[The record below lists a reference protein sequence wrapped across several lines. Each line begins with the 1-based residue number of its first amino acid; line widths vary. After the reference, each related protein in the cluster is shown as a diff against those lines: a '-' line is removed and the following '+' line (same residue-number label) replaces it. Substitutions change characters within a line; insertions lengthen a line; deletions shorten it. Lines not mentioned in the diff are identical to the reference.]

1 VKRIVLVC
9 GPRHVVTHRRR
20 AEYMEK
26 RFEVIGTEEGPA
38 QPETGRLAAL
48 RWLGENPDAFVCTNN
63 FLGQGVIE
71 SIGELPRP
79 PIVALVDE
87 LSMIEGFSTPIV
99 TAIQDVP
106 MLAETS
112 VSLLMPQLAPG
123 GGKIDEAVLT
133 SRLMVNKAFQGRVD
147 QRQTA

>member
-1 VKRIVLVC
+1 VC

-48 RWLGENPDAFVCTNN
+48 RWLAENPDAFVCTNN

-71 SIGELPRP
+71 SIGELHRP
-79 PIVALVDE
+79 PVVAMVDE
-87 LSMIEGFSTPIV
+87 MSMIEGFSTPIA
-99 TAIQDVP
+99 TAMQDVP

-112 VSLLMPQLAPG
+112 VKLLLPQLAG
-123 GGKIDEAVLT
+123 GDGKVDEAVLT
-133 SRLMVNKAFQGRVD
+133 SRLVVNRAFQSRVRENE
-147 QRQTA
+147 RQTA